1 MIRNIQHT
9 GVAPTDDSFTVIVSG
24 TENAIKDGRTLVD
37 DPDFGFGGLHRFG
50 LPFLSHLSM
59 KVCDNINT
67 NDIILV
73 DSPGMIDN
81 PSTSIT
87 RNSSRDR
94 GYDFMGV
101 TKWFADKADV
111 ILFFFDPDKP
121 GTTGETLQALTQA
134 LQGQDSK
141 LHIILNKVDQFSKV
155 HDFGRAY
162 GALAWNLAKVIPRKD
177 MPEINT
183 ICVPHDEEMKEPESQ
198 CLPLEDL
205 QHIRQQVVDMIMD
218 APASRIDNMI
228 SKVSDSAQMLL
239 LHSNIVNALKLNM
252 ARITRSKWVSSLGT
266 GLVGALITAGLW

>member
-1 MIRNIQHT
+1 
-9 GVAPTDDSFTVIVSG
+9 
-24 TENAIKDGRTLVD
+24 
-37 DPDFGFGGLHRFG
+37 
-50 LPFLSHLSM
+50 M
-59 KVCDNINT
+59 KVRD
-67 NDIILV
+67 DIRTKDVILV

-81 PSTSIT
+81 PAIDSSKHSSRYVFVPSVT
-87 RNSSRDR
+87 SRDR

-101 TKWFADKADV
+101 TRWFAEKADV

-183 ICVPHDEEMKEPESQ
+183 MCVPHDEEMKEPESK
-198 CLPLEDL
+198 CIPLADL
-205 QHIRQQVVDMIMD
+205 QHIRQQVLDMVLR
-218 APASRIDNMI
+218 APASRLDNMI
-228 SKVSDSAQMLL
+228 SRLSDSAQTLL
-239 LHSNIVNALKLNM
+239 LHARVVGALKQTDQRL
-252 ARITRSKWVSSLGT
+252 TRGKWVSS
-266 GLVGALITAGLW
+266 VALTLFGGVVAAALW